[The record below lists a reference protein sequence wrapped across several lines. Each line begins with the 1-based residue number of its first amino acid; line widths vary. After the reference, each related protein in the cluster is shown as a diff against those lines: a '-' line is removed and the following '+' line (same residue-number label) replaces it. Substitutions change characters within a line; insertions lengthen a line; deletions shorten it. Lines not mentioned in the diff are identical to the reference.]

1 MKLLIALLFITPAF
15 GQAYDFAAAPAA
27 CAACGGEGGSFDYNA
42 GAITNFNWNYA
53 WSPQSVTGNTFSF
66 VNPLGDTLVMSLY
79 TPLGG
84 QSATGS
90 DFLIYYAGGGEYGYC
105 QGTGLCDQGPMV
117 FTAENKVS
125 QFSAAKAPE
134 IDPAGWV
141 SGLTLLIGGL
151 LVLRGRRLLRHD
163 LVDRGG
169 LRC

>member
-15 GQAYDFAAAPAA
+15 GQTYDFSAAPEA
-27 CAACGGEGGSFDYNA
+27 CAACGGEFGSFDYNA

-53 WSPQSVTGNTFSF
+53 WSPQSVNGDTFSF
-66 VNPLGDTLVMSLY
+66 VNPLGDTLIMSLY

-90 DFLIYYAGGGEYGYC
+90 DFLIYYAGGGDYGYC

-125 QFSAAKAPE
+125 QFSAQAPE

-151 LVLRGRRLLRHD
+151 LVLRGRLLRHD

>member
-15 GQAYDFAAAPAA
+15 GQTYDFAAAPAA

-105 QGTGLCDQGPMV
+105 QGTGLCDQRPMV